1 MYYPATLCCCNHRE
15 SASPGVEFGLW
26 QVILTNR
33 SHCVIHSHLSQEFL
47 IVFKL
52 RCREGVLGAYHLKV
66 RCVSVINTLNSYCP
80 IRSQRLLSAI
90 MCFSFELE
98 ESRCTFGVRGWSIL
112 MGFSE
117 YELKLWQQEC
127 FLNCRLEEALWSNKD
142 LCFFLPSP

>member
-1 MYYPATLCCCNHRE
+1 MYYLCVIVTTEKALALGWR
-15 SASPGVEFGLW
+15 FGLW
-26 QVILTNR
+26 QVIMTNR

-80 IRSQRLLSAI
+80 IRRQRLLSATV
-90 MCFSFELE
+90 CFSFELE
-98 ESRCTFGVRGWSIL
+98 EENRCTFGVRGWNIL

-127 FLNCRLEEALWSNKD
+127 LLNCRLEEALWSNKD
-142 LCFFLPSP
+142 LCFFLPSL